1 MADRARCLVAWLATG
16 LLFLFA
22 PAALA
27 QRTGEQIYVEMC
39 AKCHGPMGEGVAG
52 KYDEALHGDRS
63 AEQLAKLIAK
73 TMPEDK
79 PGTCVGEDAQ
89 KVSQY
94 IFDSFYSPAAR
105 ARMSPAKIEFQRLTV
120 RQYRNSVA
128 DLLGSFRPEPEPRK
142 LSPPSTQP
150 STQPATQPVEPGG
163 GLHAQYFP
171 NRRFNRAVIERID
184 PRVEFVFAGATP
196 DAEKIKPEEFSIRW
210 RGSVLA
216 EETGEY
222 EFILRTENGARLWVN
237 DENTPLIDAW
247 VSSGREPRETRQS
260 IFLLGGRSYPIKLD
274 LFKFKDKTASV
285 ALQWKPPH
293 GIKETIPARVLSP
306 KGAKVTAVVATSFP
320 PDDSSAGYERGT
332 MVSKAWDQAATS
344 AAVEVAGKVV
354 EQMDE
359 LTGTKANSSDRAE
372 KLKAFCVAFA
382 ERAFRRPL
390 DEQEKK
396 LFAEAAFQDAPD
408 PETGVKRAVV
418 LVLKSPRFL
427 YPEAGVSGQY
437 QIASRLALALWD
449 SQPDKALLEKAAK
462 GELKT
467 EQQIAAEAKRMLAD
481 PRAKAKVKDF
491 LHHWLETE
499 EAEDISKDTKVFP
512 DFNEQILA
520 DLRTSLDVFL
530 DSVVWG
536 EKSDYREL
544 VRADYLFLNERL
556 ATFYGVKR
564 PDGAHPAG
572 FERVKFDPRE
582 RSGVLTHP
590 FLLSALAYHKNTS
603 PIHRGVF
610 ITRNIVGRAL
620 KPPPAAIE
628 FMDDRFDPS
637 LTMREKVTELTRP
650 AACMGCHS
658 TINPLGFSLEHYDAV
673 GRWRT
678 MDNNKAVNATSDFQT
693 FDGRMIKLT
702 GARDVAEYA
711 AENPEAHRA
720 FIRQLF
726 NYMTKQPVDAYGKET
741 HEKLRASFAASQ
753 YNVQSLLVEI
763 ATVAATHGIT
773 ERSEK
778 TR

>member
-1 MADRARCLVAWLATG
+1 MAGVLSVNARAAE
-16 LLFLFA
+16 
-22 PAALA
+22 
-27 QRTGEQIYVEMC
+27 RTGEQIYVEMC

-63 AEQLAKLIAK
+63 VEQLGKLIAK

-89 KVSQY
+89 NVAQY

-105 ARMSPAKIEFQRLTV
+105 ARMSPARIEFQRLTV
-120 RQYRNSVA
+120 RQYRSSVA
-128 DLLGSFRPEPEPRK
+128 DLLGSFRPEPEQRRLPA
-142 LSPPSTQP
+142 PSTQP

-163 GLHAQYFP
+163 GLHAQYYST
-171 NRRFNRAVIERID
+171 RRFNRTAFERID
-184 PRVEFVFAGATP
+184 PRVEFVFARGTP

-210 RGSVLA
+210 RGSVFA

-222 EFILRTENGARLWVN
+222 EFVLRTENGARLWVN
-237 DENTPLIDAW
+237 DEETPLIDAW
-247 VSSGREPRETRQS
+247 VSSGREPRETRQG
-260 IFLLGGRSYPIKLD
+260 IFLLGGRWYPIKLD

-285 ALQWKPPH
+285 ALAWKPPH

-306 KGAKVTAVVATSFP
+306 KGAKVMTVVATSFP
-320 PDDSSAGYERGT
+320 PDDGSAGYERGT
-332 MVSKAWDQAATS
+332 MVSKAWDQAATN
-344 AAVEVAGKVV
+344 AAIEVAGKVV
-354 EQMDE
+354 EQIDE
-359 LTGTKANSSDRAE
+359 LTGTKATSSDRKE
-372 KLKAFCVAFA
+372 KLRAFCVMFA
-382 ERAFRRPL
+382 ERAFRGPL
-390 DEQEKK
+390 SEAEKAF
-396 LFAEAAFQDAPD
+396 FAEAPFKDAAD
-408 PETGVKRAVV
+408 AETGVKRAVV

-427 YPEAGVSGQY
+427 YPEAGVSGQHLV
-437 QIASRLALALWD
+437 ASRLALALWD
-449 SQPDKALLEKAAK
+449 SLPDKALLEKANK

-467 EQQIAAEAKRMLAD
+467 AEQVAAEGRRMLAD

-536 EKSDYREL
+536 RASDYREL
-544 VRADYLFLNERL
+544 VRADYLFLNEQL

-564 PDGAHPAG
+564 PEGVHPAG
-572 FERVKFDPRE
+572 FEKVKFDPKE

-678 MDNNKAVNATSDFQT
+678 MDNNKKIDATSVFQT
-693 FDGRMIKLT
+693 FDGKMIKLT

-726 NYMTKQPVDAYGKET
+726 NYMTKQPVDAYGKGT
-741 HEKLRASFAASQ
+741 HEKLRASFVASQ
-753 YNVQSLLVEI
+753 YNVQGLLVEI
-763 ATVAATHGIT
+763 AKVSAMHDVKEVA
-773 ERSEK
+773 EK